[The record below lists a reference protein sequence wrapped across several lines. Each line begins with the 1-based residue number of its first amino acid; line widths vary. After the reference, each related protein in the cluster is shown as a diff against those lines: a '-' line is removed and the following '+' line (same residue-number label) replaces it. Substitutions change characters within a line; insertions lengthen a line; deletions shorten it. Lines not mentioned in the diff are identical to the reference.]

1 MANKK
6 KKNDAEKVMKRDNSS
21 KINQVDFGG
30 FDSDI
35 WGKIF
40 IVLAVIVV
48 FGLFYLLTIYITNKN
63 STDDNN
69 SSSSSTN
76 EETVISYDEILLG
89 RSFSMEDEQYI
100 VLYYDKSDEDVSSV
114 YDSLV
119 SSYQGKEDALR
130 IYTVNMGSAFNKSHT
145 TTGEGNHNPTNA
157 SELSIN
163 GPTLIMFSNQVV
175 VDYIEGEESIT
186 SYLN

>member
-6 KKNDAEKVMKRDNSS
+6 KKNTKEKAMKRDNSS
-21 KINQVDFGG
+21 KINQVDLGG

-63 STDDNN
+63 TTDDNN
-69 SSSSSTN
+69 NSSTTN

-89 RSFSMEDEQYI
+89 RSFSMEDEHYI
-100 VLYYDKSDEDVSSV
+100 VLYYDKSDEDISSV

-130 IYTVNMGSAFNKSHT
+130 IYTVNMGSAFNKSYT
-145 TTGEGNHNPTNA
+145 TTGEGNHNPNNA

-163 GPTLIMFSNQVV
+163 GPTLIEFSNHAV

-186 SYLN
+186 NYLN